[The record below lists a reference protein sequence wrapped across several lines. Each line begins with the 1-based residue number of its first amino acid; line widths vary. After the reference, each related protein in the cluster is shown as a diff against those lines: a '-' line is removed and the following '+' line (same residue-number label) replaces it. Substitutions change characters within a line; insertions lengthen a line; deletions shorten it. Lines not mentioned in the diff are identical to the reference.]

1 MRLAGPWAP
10 CRALYTR
17 TNRQLKSKHALQHLY
32 LLLLRS
38 GPLLDLADACA
49 QSSFLGPSYDEAR
62 GTVHLDVMG
71 KEYVFRADS
80 KEETM
85 EWFVA
90 LASGCGLA

>member
-1 MRLAGPWAP
+1 M
-10 CRALYTR
+10 
-17 TNRQLKSKHALQHLY
+17 
-32 LLLLRS
+32 
-38 GPLLDLADACA
+38 
-49 QSSFLGPSYDEAR
+49 
-62 GTVHLDVMG
+62 HLDVMG